1 MFSGCGTAII
11 TPFTKDGKIDE
22 KGLRALVDFQESE
35 GIDAIVPCGT
45 TGESATL
52 THEEHLKV
60 IEIVVD
66 QVDKAL
72 VIAGAGSNA
81 THEAIKLSKGAQDL
95 GADGILSISPYYNK
109 PTQRGIFEHYE
120 AIAKTIDIPLIVY
133 NVPGRT
139 SSNIEV
145 QTVLKLAKVPNIA
158 GIKEASGNITQIMNL
173 LAQAPKDFTILSGDD
188 AFTFPMMTMGAKGV
202 ISVASNVAPRMVK
215 DMVDNLLTGNLDEAR
230 RLHFRL
236 LPLFKNLFIETNPIP
251 VKTAV
256 RLMGRPAGPFRLP
269 LCDMDPGNLD
279 VLKRTL
285 ADLGVI

>member
-1 MFSGCGTAII
+1 MFSGCATALI
-11 TPFTKDGKIDE
+11 TPFTKDGKVDE
-22 KGLRALVDFQESE
+22 KGLRALVDFQEGE
-35 GIDAIVPCGT
+35 GVDAIVPCGT

-52 THEEHLKV
+52 THEEHIKV

-66 QVDKAL
+66 QADKAK

-81 THEAIKLSKGAQDL
+81 THEAIKLSKKAQDL
-95 GADGILSISPYYNK
+95 GAAGILSISPYYNK
-109 PTQRGIFEHYE
+109 PTQKGIFEHYE
-120 AIAKTIDIPLIVY
+120 AIARSIDVPLIVY

-145 QTVLKLAKVPNIA
+145 PTVLKLAKVPNIV

-173 LAQAPKDFTILSGDD
+173 LAQAPRGFTVLSGDD
-188 AFTFPMMTMGAKGV
+188 AFTFPMMAMGARGV
-202 ISVASNVAPRMVK
+202 ISVASNVVPMMVK
-215 DMVDNLLTGNLDEAR
+215 DMTDKLLANKVEEAR
-230 RLHFRL
+230 KLHFRL

-256 RLMGRPAGPFRLP
+256 RLMGKPAGPFRLP
-269 LCDMDPGNLD
+269 LCDMDPANLE

-285 ADLGVI
+285 TDLGVI

>member
-1 MFSGCGTAII
+1 MFSGCGTALI
-11 TPFTKDGKIDE
+11 TPFKKDGKID
-22 KGLRALVDFQESE
+22 KRGLRALVDFQESE
-35 GIDAIVPCGT
+35 GADAIVPCGT

-66 QVDKAL
+66 QVEKAK

-81 THEAIKLSKGAQDL
+81 THEAIKLSRGAQNL
-95 GADGILSISPYYNK
+95 GAAGILSISPYYNK

-120 AIAKTIDIPLIVY
+120 AIAGSIDIPLIVY

-139 SSNIEV
+139 SSNIDV
-145 QTVLKLAKVPNIA
+145 STVLKLAKVPNIV
-158 GIKEASGNITQIMNL
+158 GIKEASGNITQIMSL
-173 LAQAPKDFTILSGDD
+173 LAQAPKGFTVLSGDD
-188 AFTFPMMTMGAKGV
+188 AFTFPMMAMGARGV
-202 ISVASNVAPRMVK
+202 ISVASNVVPRMVK
-215 DMVDNLLTGNLDEAR
+215 DMTGHLLAGDLEGAR
-230 RLHFRL
+230 TLHFRL

-256 RLMGRPAGPFRLP
+256 RLMGKPAGPFRLP
-269 LCDMDPGNLD
+269 LCDMDPANLE

-285 ADLGVI
+285 VDLGVI

>member
-1 MFSGCGTAII
+1 MFKGCATALI

-22 KGLRALVDFQESE
+22 QGLRELIDFQE
-35 GIDAIVPCGT
+35 GQGVKVIVPCGT

-60 IEIVVD
+60 IEIAVD
-66 QVDKAL
+66 QMKKGK

-81 THEAIKLSKGAQDL
+81 THEAVKLSRGAQDR
-95 GADGILSISPYYNK
+95 GAVGILSISPYYNK

-120 AIAKTIDIPLIVY
+120 KVAGSIDVPLIIY

-145 QTVLKLAKVPNIA
+145 STVLKLAKVPNIV
-158 GIKEASGNITQIMNL
+158 GIKEASGNIVQIMSL
-173 LAQAPKDFTILSGDD
+173 LAQAPKEFNVFSGDD
-188 AFTFPMMTMGAKGV
+188 ALTFPMMTMGAGGV
-202 ISVASNVAPRMVK
+202 ISVASNVAPKMVK
-215 DMVDNLLTGNLDEAR
+215 TMVDRLLSDELEQAR
-230 RLHFRL
+230 KLHFRL

-251 VKTAV
+251 VKTSV
-256 RLMGRPAGPFRLP
+256 RLMGKPAGPFRLP
-269 LCDMDPGNLD
+269 LCEMDPANLEI
-279 VLKRTL
+279 LKRTL

>member
-1 MFSGCGTAII
+1 MFKGCATALI

-22 KGLRALVDFQESE
+22 RGLRELIDFQA
-35 GIDAIVPCGT
+35 GQGVKVIVPCGT

-60 IEIVVD
+60 IEIAVD
-66 QVDKAL
+66 QMKKGK

-81 THEAIKLSKGAQDL
+81 THEAVKLSKGAQDR
-95 GADGILSISPYYNK
+95 GAVGILSISPYYNK

-120 AIAKTIDIPLIVY
+120 KVAGSIDVPLIIY

-145 QTVLKLAKVPNIA
+145 STVLKLAKVPNIV
-158 GIKEASGNITQIMNL
+158 GIKEASGNIVQIMSL
-173 LAQAPKDFTILSGDD
+173 LAQAPKEFNVFSGDD
-188 AFTFPMMTMGAKGV
+188 ALTFPMMTMGARGV
-202 ISVASNVAPRMVK
+202 ISVASNVAPKMVK
-215 DMVDNLLTGNLDEAR
+215 TMVDRLLSDELEQAR
-230 RLHFRL
+230 KLHFRL

-251 VKTAV
+251 VKTSV
-256 RLMGRPAGPFRLP
+256 RLMGKPAGPFRLP
-269 LCDMDPGNLD
+269 LCEMDPANLEI
-279 VLKRTL
+279 LKRTL

>member
-22 KGLRALVDFQESE
+22 GGLRALVDFQESE
-35 GIDAIVPCGT
+35 GIDAVVPCGT

-66 QVDKAL
+66 QVKKAK

-95 GADGILSISPYYNK
+95 GADGVLSISPYYNK
-109 PTQRGIFEHYE
+109 PTQRGIIEHYE
-120 AIAKTIDIPLIVY
+120 AIARSVDIPLIVY

-145 QTVLKLAKVPNIA
+145 QTVLKLAKIPNIA

-173 LAQAPKDFTILSGDD
+173 LDQAPKGFTILSGDD
-188 AFTFPMMTMGAKGV
+188 AFTFPMMAMGAKGV

-215 DMVDNLLTGNLDEAR
+215 NMVDQLLAGNLDEAR

-236 LPLFKNLFIETNPIP
+236 LPLFRNLFIETNPIP

-269 LCDMDPGNLD
+269 LCDMDPGNLEI
-279 VLKRTL
+279 LKRTL
-285 ADLGVI
+285 AELGVI

>member
-1 MFSGCGTAII
+1 MFKGCATALI

-22 KGLRALVDFQESE
+22 QGLRELVDFQESQ
-35 GIDAIVPCGT
+35 GVKVIVPCGT

-66 QVDKAL
+66 QVKKGK

-81 THEAIKLSKGAQDL
+81 THEAVKLSKGAQDR
-95 GADGILSISPYYNK
+95 GAVGILSISPYYNK
-109 PTQRGIFEHYE
+109 PTQKGIFEHYKTVAG
-120 AIAKTIDIPLIVY
+120 AIDVPLIIY

-145 QTVLKLAKVPNIA
+145 STVLKLAKVPNIV
-158 GIKEASGNITQIMNL
+158 GIKEASGNIVQIMSL
-173 LAQAPKDFTILSGDD
+173 LAQAPKEFNVFSGDD
-188 AFTFPMMTMGAKGV
+188 ALTFPMMTMGARGV
-202 ISVASNVAPRMVK
+202 ISVASNVAPKMVNTMA
-215 DMVDNLLTGNLDEAR
+215 DRLLSDRLEQAR

-251 VKTAV
+251 VKTSV
-256 RLMGRPAGPFRLP
+256 RLMGKPAGPFRLP
-269 LCDMDPGNLD
+269 LCEMDPTNLEI
-279 VLKRTL
+279 LKHTL
-285 ADLGVI
+285 TDLGVI

>member
-1 MFSGCGTAII
+1 MFSGCATALI
-11 TPFTKDGKIDE
+11 TPFTKDEKLDE
-22 KGLRALVDFQESE
+22 KGLRELVDFQEGE
-35 GIDAIVPCGT
+35 GVDAIVPCGT

-52 THEEHLKV
+52 THDEHLKV

-66 QVDKAL
+66 RAKKAK

-81 THEAIKLSKGAQDL
+81 THEAIKLSKAAQDL
-95 GADGILSISPYYNK
+95 GAAGILSISPYYNK
-109 PTQRGIFEHYE
+109 PTQKGIFEHYE
-120 AIAKTIDIPLIVY
+120 AIARSIDVPLIVY

-145 QTVLKLAKVPNIA
+145 STILKLAKVPNIV
-158 GIKEASGNITQIMNL
+158 GIKEASGNITQIMSL
-173 LAQAPKDFTILSGDD
+173 LAHVPKGFTVLSGDD
-188 AFTFPMMTMGAKGV
+188 ALTFPMMAMGANGV

-215 DMVDNLLTGNLDEAR
+215 DLADQLLAGNLEEAR
-230 RLHFRL
+230 ELHFRL

-256 RLMGRPAGPFRLP
+256 RLMGKPAGPFRLP
-269 LCDMDPGNLD
+269 LCDMDPSNLE